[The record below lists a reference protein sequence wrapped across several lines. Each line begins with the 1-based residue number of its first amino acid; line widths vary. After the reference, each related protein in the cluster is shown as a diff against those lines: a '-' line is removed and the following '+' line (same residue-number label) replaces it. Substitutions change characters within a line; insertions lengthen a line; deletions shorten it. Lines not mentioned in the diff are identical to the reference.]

1 MENEIRSFFC
11 AFVHVES
18 TKSRANTIVTLLHFM
33 GFGFCV
39 GQQNPNIIALLL

>member
-1 MENEIRSFFC
+1 MENESRSFSC

-18 TKSRANTIVTLLHFM
+18 TMLHANIIVTLLHFM

-39 GQQNPNIIALLL
+39 GQQNPNIITVLL